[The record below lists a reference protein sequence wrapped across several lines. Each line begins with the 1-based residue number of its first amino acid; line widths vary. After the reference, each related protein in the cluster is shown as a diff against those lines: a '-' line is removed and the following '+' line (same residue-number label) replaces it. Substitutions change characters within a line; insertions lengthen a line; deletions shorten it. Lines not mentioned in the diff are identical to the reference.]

1 MHRYLGRRVT
11 RSLDMDAAVGRRPP
25 MPWDGTHMMMEHH
38 MQVRKHDQGLCRSA
52 CQGKLIISTLWP
64 IMLARPT
71 KTSPC
76 LRATGPDGGVWDE
89 AEPQNKHHG
98 PGTTLQHQ
106 YTEVCGSCC
115 KFSHRLTTVR
125 HSYMLQLPLSAGSSG
140 NQQLTRTTTSLWT
153 ADGSTP
159 LH

>member
-1 MHRYLGRRVT
+1 MIKVYAGMLGKGN
-11 RSLDMDAAVGRRPP
+11 SSFPHFGQSCSP
-25 MPWDGTHMMMEHH
+25 
-38 MQVRKHDQGLCRSA
+38 DQ
-52 CQGKLIISTLWP
+52 
-64 IMLARPT
+64 T

-106 YTEVCGSCC
+106 YTQVRGSCC
-115 KFSHRLTTVR
+115 KFSHWLTTVR